1 MQAFPNPDK
10 MMALDDFMQWYRSII
25 YLTCKGL
32 TVVSLTS
39 TLTVR
44 VGHIPRE
51 LSKFIYLF
59 LHEGGSVNGTVADT
73 YARVSDTRGWT

>member
-1 MQAFPNPDK
+1 
-10 MMALDDFMQWYRSII
+10 MALDDFMQWYRSII
-25 YLTCKGL
+25 HLACKGL

-39 TLTVR
+39 TLTCPVT

-51 LSKFIYLF
+51 LSRFIYFF

-73 YARVSDTRGWT
+73 HARVSPRPEGGL